1 MNKNTLK
8 TSLRTLIV
16 LLTVALVAQ
25 GVAAAEETTDTAAT
39 DGMTGDVGVGLALGL
54 AAIGAGFSQAA
65 IGSAAVGMLAEDGS
79 KFGVALIFTA
89 LPESIVI
96 LGPRLN
102 SETIPVGLCP
112 NLNDESRRQY
122 HDARNTCQRHCRS
135 RRKRS

>member
-8 TSLRTLIV
+8 MSLRTLIV
-16 LLTVALVAQ
+16 LLTVVLVAQ
-25 GVAAAEETTDTAAT
+25 GVAAAEDTTDDSAT

-54 AAIGAGFSQAA
+54 AA

-96 LGPRLN
+96 LGALPLFLN
-102 SETIPVGLCP
+102 
-112 NLNDESRRQY
+112 
-122 HDARNTCQRHCRS
+122 
-135 RRKRS
+135 

>member
-16 LLTVALVAQ
+16 LLTLALVAQ
-25 GVAAAEETTDTAAT
+25 GVAAEPTDDSSAT

-65 IGSAAVGMLAEDGS
+65 IGSAAVGMLAEEGS

-96 LGPRLN
+96 LGALPLFLGGN
-102 SETIPVGLCP
+102 
-112 NLNDESRRQY
+112 
-122 HDARNTCQRHCRS
+122 
-135 RRKRS
+135 

>member
-25 GVAAAEETTDTAAT
+25 GVAAADETTDSGAT
-39 DGMTGDVGVGLALGL
+39 DGMTGDVGGGLALGL

-96 LGPRLN
+96 LGALPLFLN
-102 SETIPVGLCP
+102 
-112 NLNDESRRQY
+112 
-122 HDARNTCQRHCRS
+122 
-135 RRKRS
+135 

>member
-25 GVAAAEETTDTAAT
+25 GVAAADETTVSDAT

-96 LGPRLN
+96 LGALPLFLN
-102 SETIPVGLCP
+102 
-112 NLNDESRRQY
+112 
-122 HDARNTCQRHCRS
+122 
-135 RRKRS
+135 

>member
-16 LLTVALVAQ
+16 LLTLALVAQ
-25 GVAAAEETTDTAAT
+25 GVAAEETTDSDAT

-96 LGPRLN
+96 LGALPLFLN
-102 SETIPVGLCP
+102 
-112 NLNDESRRQY
+112 
-122 HDARNTCQRHCRS
+122 
-135 RRKRS
+135 

>member
-8 TSLRTLIV
+8 MSLRTLIV
-16 LLTVALVAQ
+16 LATLALVAQ
-25 GVAAAEETTDTAAT
+25 GAAAAENTTADSSAT

-96 LGPRLN
+96 LGALPLF
-102 SETIPVGLCP
+102 L
-112 NLNDESRRQY
+112 Q
-122 HDARNTCQRHCRS
+122 
-135 RRKRS
+135 

>member
-16 LLTVALVAQ
+16 LLTLALVAQ
-25 GVAAAEETTDTAAT
+25 GVAAETLEDSSAT

-96 LGPRLN
+96 LGALPLFLGGN
-102 SETIPVGLCP
+102 
-112 NLNDESRRQY
+112 
-122 HDARNTCQRHCRS
+122 
-135 RRKRS
+135 

>member
-8 TSLRTLIV
+8 MSLRTLIV
-16 LLTVALVAQ
+16 LATLALVAQ
-25 GVAAAEETTDTAAT
+25 GVAAADDATTDSGAT

-96 LGPRLN
+96 LGALPLFLN
-102 SETIPVGLCP
+102 
-112 NLNDESRRQY
+112 
-122 HDARNTCQRHCRS
+122 
-135 RRKRS
+135 

>member
-8 TSLRTLIV
+8 MSLRTLLV
-16 LLTVALVAQ
+16 LATLALIAQ
-25 GVAAAEETTDTAAT
+25 GVAAEDPNATADSSAT

-96 LGPRLN
+96 LGALPLF
-102 SETIPVGLCP
+102 L
-112 NLNDESRRQY
+112 Q
-122 HDARNTCQRHCRS
+122 
-135 RRKRS
+135 

>member
-8 TSLRTLIV
+8 MSLRTLIV
-16 LLTVALVAQ
+16 LATLALVAQ
-25 GVAAAEETTDTAAT
+25 GVAADDASTDSGAT

-96 LGPRLN
+96 LGALPLFLN
-102 SETIPVGLCP
+102 
-112 NLNDESRRQY
+112 
-122 HDARNTCQRHCRS
+122 
-135 RRKRS
+135 

>member
-1 MNKNTLK
+1 MDIKGGRNMNKNTLK

-16 LLTVALVAQ
+16 LLTIALVAQ
-25 GVAAAEETTDTAAT
+25 GVALEEDSGAT

-65 IGSAAVGMLAEDGS
+65 IVSAAVGMLAEDGS

-96 LGPRLN
+96 LGALPLFLGN
-102 SETIPVGLCP
+102 
-112 NLNDESRRQY
+112 
-122 HDARNTCQRHCRS
+122 
-135 RRKRS
+135 

>member
-8 TSLRTLIV
+8 ISLRTLIV
-16 LLTVALVAQ
+16 LLVVSLVAQ
-25 GVAAAEETTDTAAT
+25 GVAAQDAATTD
-39 DGMTGDVGVGLALGL
+39 DDSNDINGDIGIIGVGLALGL

-96 LGPRLN
+96 LGALPLF
-102 SETIPVGLCP
+102 L
-112 NLNDESRRQY
+112 Q
-122 HDARNTCQRHCRS
+122 
-135 RRKRS
+135 

>member
-8 TSLRTLIV
+8 MSLRTLIV
-16 LLTVALVAQ
+16 LATLALVAQ
-25 GVAAAEETTDTAAT
+25 GVAPEETTDSGAT

-96 LGPRLN
+96 LGALPLFLN
-102 SETIPVGLCP
+102 
-112 NLNDESRRQY
+112 
-122 HDARNTCQRHCRS
+122 
-135 RRKRS
+135 

>member
-25 GVAAAEETTDTAAT
+25 GVAAAEDTDTGAT

-65 IGSAAVGMLAEDGS
+65 IGSAAIGMIAEDGS
-79 KFGVALIFTA
+79 KFGYGLIFTA

-96 LGPRLN
+96 LGALPLFLN
-102 SETIPVGLCP
+102 
-112 NLNDESRRQY
+112 
-122 HDARNTCQRHCRS
+122 
-135 RRKRS
+135 

>member
-16 LLTVALVAQ
+16 LLTLALVAQ
-25 GVAAAEETTDTAAT
+25 GVAAAETTDTAAT
-39 DGMTGDVGVGLALGL
+39 DGLSGDVGVGLALGL
-54 AAIGAGFSQAA
+54 AGLGAGISQAA

-96 LGPRLN
+96 LGALPLFL
-102 SETIPVGLCP
+102 G
-112 NLNDESRRQY
+112 
-122 HDARNTCQRHCRS
+122 
-135 RRKRS
+135 